1 MITIGFK
8 EVTEL
13 RTELRNVKKLLTIPS
28 GEGSISHD
36 NKKISSFSEQI
47 ETLSTSEGTS
57 ITPAKNKQF
66 LSIDYLCCW
75 KKNIRDEEIQNENI
89 EKISSASNYSIAEN
103 QELIHEPKESLT
115 PSEENFPAD
124 NFSSPDKSWL
134 HLFPSSK
141 EQESNT
147 IKLSG
152 ENLDYTWLRSGE
164 SW

>member
-1 MITIGFK
+1 MITIAFK

-36 NKKISSFSEQI
+36 NNKISSFSEQI
-47 ETLSTSEGTS
+47 ETLSTSESTS

-75 KKNIRDEEIQNENI
+75 KKNIRDEQIQNENI
-89 EKISSASNYSIAEN
+89 EKISSASNHSIAEI
-103 QELIHEPKESLT
+103 QKPTHEPKESLT
-115 PSEENFPAD
+115 PSEENFPAA

-134 HLFPSSK
+134 DFPSSK

-147 IKLSG
+147 IKLSE
-152 ENLDYTWLRSGE
+152 ENLDWTWLRSGE